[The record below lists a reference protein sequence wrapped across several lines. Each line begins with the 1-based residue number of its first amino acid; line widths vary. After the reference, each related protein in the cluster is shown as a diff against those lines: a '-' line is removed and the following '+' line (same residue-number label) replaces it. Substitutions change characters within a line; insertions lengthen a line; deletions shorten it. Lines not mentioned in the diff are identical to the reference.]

1 VTTLAGAAK
10 SIGDADGP
18 GATARFNNPTGLVI
32 NTSTNFLYIAD
43 TFNDTIRMIN
53 TADITTST
61 TVTNPDGTTT
71 TTTSVVT
78 PAGTVK
84 TVAGSPGISGAY
96 DGTGGFA
103 LFNLPYG
110 ITTDGS
116 NLYVADT
123 GNNCIR
129 RIASNGAV
137 TTVAGIAG
145 IAGDRD
151 GTYSSALFNQPQAL
165 VYASTVIVA
174 DTGNSVI
181 RNVVPQ
187 SVVTTLAL
195 KAPTTSTPGTGGT
208 DTGSGG
214 GGGGS
219 TESWFVALLGISGLA
234 MLVSRR
240 RAMHLN

>member
-1 VTTLAGAAK
+1 
-10 SIGDADGP
+10 
-18 GATARFNNPTGLVI
+18 
-32 NTSTNFLYIAD
+32 
-43 TFNDTIRMIN
+43 
-53 TADITTST
+53 
-61 TVTNPDGTTT
+61 
-71 TTTSVVT
+71 
-78 PAGTVK
+78 
-84 TVAGSPGISGAY
+84 
-96 DGTGGFA
+96 
-103 LFNLPYG
+103 
-110 ITTDGS
+110 
-116 NLYVADT
+116 
-123 GNNCIR
+123 
-129 RIASNGAV
+129 
-137 TTVAGIAG
+137 VAGIAG

-208 DTGSGG
+208 GTGSSGGG

-219 TESWFVALLGISGLA
+219 TEAWFVALLGISGLA

-240 RAMHLN
+240 RAVHFN